1 MIERPDGPDWVNA
14 VFESLYAEVDSGSGL
29 EWIFVEE
36 EQQLIFAPPVVEIQ
50 GGAHDGAEV
59 YSFYRVEIDSIF
71 MLFDEPPSVS
81 FSTREDECSIE
92 GTIDEVHA
100 WITFQK
106 HPFEDQDSLE
116 KQS

>member
-1 MIERPDGPDWVNA
+1 MIERPECPDWVNA
-14 VFESLYAEVDSGSGL
+14 VFASLYAEVDSGSGL
-29 EWIFVEE
+29 EWVFDEE
-36 EQQLIFAPPVVEIQ
+36 EQQLIFAPPVVELQ

-59 YSFYRVEIDSIF
+59 YSFYRVEFDSIF

-81 FSTREDECSIE
+81 FSTREDECCIE
-92 GTIDEVHA
+92 GTIDGAHA

-106 HPFEDQDSLE
+106 HPFEDEGPLE